1 MSNTIIIQKYN
12 AMKDKLDNTLEAN
25 GLIGTFVTD
34 ENPIM
39 LTVKPNTVDAGQ
51 TSMFPEGEENKSSLD
66 AKLSFIFQDG
76 DVIITTDEKLVISES
91 LMNKLKNIA
100 KKMHYLYLQAAFES
114 FINGESSEDFTEQ
127 FEDEKDT
134 AGPDEFED
142 EDEEQEE
149 PEEQ

>member
-127 FEDEKDT
+127 FEEGKDT
-134 AGPDEFED
+134 AEPDEFED

-149 PEEQ
+149 